1 VIVRWIVRWD
11 PGLREGD
18 LVTVDGI
25 SGSYTLWSFDHDRHA
40 SHFLPQTGIFLGV
53 MRVDYTIDMEDTP
66 IVLLDGR
73 KMLVG
78 RGSVRRV
85 E

>member
-1 VIVRWIVRWD
+1 VILQWD
-11 PGLREGD
+11 PDLREGD
-18 LVTVDGI
+18 LVTVNGV
-25 SGSYTLWSFDHDRHA
+25 GGTYTLWSFDYDRHT

-53 MRVDYTIDMEDTP
+53 MRIDYTVDMEDTP
-66 IVLLDGR
+66 VVLLNGR